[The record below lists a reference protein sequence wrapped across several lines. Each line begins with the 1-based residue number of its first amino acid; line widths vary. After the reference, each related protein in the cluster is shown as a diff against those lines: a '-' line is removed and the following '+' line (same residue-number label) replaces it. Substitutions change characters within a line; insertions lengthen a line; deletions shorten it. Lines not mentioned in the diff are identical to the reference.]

1 MSQEM
6 KALIINSSQT
16 ILDIL
21 TPLFSKLY
29 VTTSDE
35 YSFCLFLLRKN
46 FKCKLFCFHLPKDKL
61 ARFLLVHIMYLIS
74 FFATAKNVD
83 LIVLS
88 QTADYPLM
96 VLLFGKIMNKKIID
110 FIGGS
115 RIFLSQVVLHSKT
128 TLLQKIASIYGMI
141 SLRIASRIVWR
152 IVLISDSLTSDH
164 PFNKFNNKIRIAW
177 NFPSSKFYDVFKI
190 GKKSYMRNMVIGYV
204 GKFTLAKGVYNFALA
219 IESIIKNT
227 SDLKVIF
234 VGDYQNSEPPYLGLK
249 IKEMFKGHNNIIFV
263 GQVPHGKVAEYL
275 NEMRLL
281 VLPSYSEGLPHVI
294 LEAMACGV
302 PVLATPVGAI
312 PDVIKD
318 CETGFLLKSNDP
330 RHVAERIVD
339 LLNKPELL
347 EKVSVNAYNFVR
359 ENFSYEKTLE
369 SWRRILSELE
379 LSG

>member
-1 MSQEM
+1 
-6 KALIINSSQT
+6 
-16 ILDIL
+16 
-21 TPLFSKLY
+21 
-29 VTTSDE
+29 
-35 YSFCLFLLRKN
+35 
-46 FKCKLFCFHLPKDKL
+46 
-61 ARFLLVHIMYLIS
+61 MYLIS

-83 LIVLS
+83 VIVLS

-110 FIGGS
+110 FVGGS
-115 RIFLSQVVLHSKT
+115 RIFLSQVILHSKT
-128 TLLQKIASIYGMI
+128 TLLRKMASIYGMI

-152 IVLISDSLTSDH
+152 IVLISDSLTNDNS
-164 PFNKFNNKIRIAW
+164 FNKFKNKIRIAW

-190 GKKSYMRNMVIGYV
+190 RKKFYMRGMVIGYV

-219 IESIIKNT
+219 IESITKNT

-249 IKEMFKGHNNIIFV
+249 IKEMFRGRSNVVFIGRVSHE
-263 GQVPHGKVAEYL
+263 KVAEYL

-330 RHVAERIVD
+330 RYIAERIVE
-339 LLNKPELL
+339 LLNKPKLL
-347 EKVSVNAYNFVR
+347 EKVSINSYNFVR
-359 ENFSYEKTLE
+359 ENFSYKKTLE
-369 SWRRILSELE
+369 NWKRIINEL
-379 LSG
+379 